1 MCPVIRFIGIDIR
14 ILILQVFYVPIG
26 NTISSKFFHVPPQRN
41 KGSLPL
47 PLSLKLPTV
56 LNTLNSR
63 IVPTTQLL

>member
-14 ILILQVFYVPIG
+14 ILILQLFYLPIA

-56 LNTLNSR
+56 W
-63 IVPTTQLL
+63 